1 MVVQRDDQEFID
13 RTARATR
20 VISVDGSGV
29 PVAPVSEQL
38 TPSYVRYADAGPTGV
53 TAHGT
58 HAIPAGLLEFSV
70 AVVAAS
76 GEDSPTLDGVAIP
89 ANATLTFRASDG
101 NTLGAA
107 ELVTSAGDD
116 VLFLSVG

>member
-1 MVVQRDDQEFID
+1 MTVQRDDQEFLD

-20 VISVDGSGV
+20 VISVDGSG
-29 PVAPVSEQL
+29 APILPEQL
-38 TPSYVRYADAGPTGV
+38 TPTFARYADAGPTGV

-70 AVVAAS
+70 AVAVAS